1 MSITSGFFDAI
12 ETSNGV
18 FDRTY
23 SSADYCD
30 NLATIIKNGVRYS
43 ADDDLKVSASGSD
56 MSIII
61 NAGRAWING
70 HYVFNDVEFD
80 ELTVATAPVGIYS
93 RIDRVVARLDTS
105 LTAREI
111 SFAIVTGQASETPV
125 APALQ
130 RSGDVYEICLAT
142 ILVNAGITAITND
155 MITDTRADNDVC
167 GWAASVTPAIMS
179 LLKQFVYSETLE
191 SDTTT
196 FDFNIPQ
203 FKADEPQIVDVYV
216 NGAFKVAGVDY
227 TRNANEI
234 TFTEEQTA
242 GTVVTV
248 VLKISVDG
256 TGILSVVDEITEL
269 QNAVAALEHDEEY
282 IYHCNGETDN
292 VQLSAIAQAWLT
304 GGSDYS
310 TKRIRI
316 VGGNI
321 GITNAYDGNGDETIP
336 FVWFKLG
343 LGASTNR
350 RIVFDFSNAG
360 QINVPIAANTYND
373 IFAGNDVS
381 IVGASVI
388 ANQTDG
394 DTNINM
400 FADSTGAIYAENCRF
415 WVNASLASVIAT
427 NGTFRNCR
435 ASVSVTSADAFCF
448 YPASTGIIRVFGG
461 EYYAYSNSDETSA
474 VLNVDDADAVG
485 ILYAVNC
492 PSVSRSGFVQTY
504 AVTASAGKV
513 SITDTITILNINA
526 PSGVVNVRGTLAVN
540 KAGLM

>member
-1 MSITSGFFDAI
+1 MSVTSGFFDAI
-12 ETSNGV
+12 ETSNNV
-18 FDRTY
+18 FDREY

-43 ADDDLKVSASGSD
+43 SDNDLNVSAGSG
-56 MSIII
+56 MTVNIA
-61 NAGRAWING
+61 AGRAWING
-70 HYVFNDVEFD
+70 HYVYNDAP
-80 ELTVATAPVGIYS
+80 LNMNIATAPAGVYA
-93 RIDRVVARLDTS
+93 RIDRVVARLNTAI
-105 LTAREI
+105 TAREI
-111 SFAIVTGQASETPV
+111 TFAIVQGAASENPV
-125 APALQ
+125 APALT
-130 RSGDVYEICLAT
+130 RAGDVYEICLAT
-142 ILVNAGITAITND
+142 IRINAGVTSITNS
-155 MITDTRADNDVC
+155 MITDTRADNSVC

-191 SDTTT
+191 SPATI

-203 FKADEPQIVDVYV
+203 FDADEPQIVDVYV
-216 NGAFKVAGVDY
+216 NGAFKVQGVDY
-227 TRNANEI
+227 TRNGNVI
-234 TFTEEQTA
+234 TFSSSQPL
-242 GTVVTV
+242 GTVITV

-269 QNAVAALEHDEEY
+269 QNAVAALGHDEEY
-282 IYHCNGETDN
+282 IYNCNGATDN
-292 VQLSAIAQAWLT
+292 VLLSAIAQTWLT
-304 GGSDYS
+304 GGNDYA

-321 GITNAYDGNGDETIP
+321 GVTAAYEGDGTQNDP
-336 FVWFKLG
+336 FVWFKFG
-343 LGASTNR
+343 TGTNTNR

-360 QINVPIAANTYND
+360 QITIPVDANTYNNV
-373 IFAGNDVS
+373 FGGNSYSVIAAD
-381 IVGASVI
+381 VI
-388 ANQTDG
+388 ANQSTG
-394 DTNINM
+394 TTGVNM
-400 FADSTGAIYAENCRF
+400 FGSSTGAIYAENCRF
-415 WVNASLASVIAT
+415 WITATAASAIAT

-435 ASVSVTSADAFCF
+435 GSVSVTDGDAFCF
-448 YPASTGIIRVFGG
+448 YPASTGIVRVFGG
-461 EYYAYSNSDETSA
+461 EYYAYSDDSDESA

-492 PSVSRSGFVQTY
+492 PSISRSGFVQSY